1 MANVIFDWI
10 KRNWEL
16 YYNKKN
22 IVYSGRCYFPLLAQT
37 VTCST
42 DTSEIF
48 APIVNNFNPKIVCI
62 VKSNFFYYRDTLLLF
77 LYCFFCSDEKKS
89 CTVFYLSITGEKKT
103 SRIYENSTDYY
114 TASVQCHQFNDTELV
129 ITHWVSY
136 LRQMCPALA
145 SAIFCKRMRFLAL
158 FQYVCS
164 NICQLYHSWLYSLI
178 RSLT

>member
-48 APIVNNFNPKIVCI
+48 APIVNSFNPKIVCI
-62 VKSNFFYYRDTLLLF
+62 VKSIFFITAIRCCCSCIVFLF
-77 LYCFFCSDEKKS
+77 WCKEIMHC
-89 CTVFYLSITGEKKT
+89 VLSIYHWWKKNLT
-103 SRIYENSTDYY
+103 NLWKQHRLLHSI
-114 TASVQCHQFNDTELV
+114 
-129 ITHWVSY
+129 
-136 LRQMCPALA
+136 
-145 SAIFCKRMRFLAL
+145 
-158 FQYVCS
+158 CS
-164 NICQLYHSWLYSLI
+164 MPPIQWYWIGYYSLGKLFTTNVPSTRI
-178 RSLT
+178 SDLL